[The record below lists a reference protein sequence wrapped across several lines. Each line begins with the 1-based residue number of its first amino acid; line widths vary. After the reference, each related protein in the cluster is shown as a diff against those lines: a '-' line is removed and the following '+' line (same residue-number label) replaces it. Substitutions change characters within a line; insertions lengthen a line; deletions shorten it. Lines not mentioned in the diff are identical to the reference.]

1 MKAATEIALKKAMQD
16 SDDSSL
22 VTLIFILHTRLQVQ
36 SRTLLKRM
44 NVVSPSWR
52 SSSRTAFGP
61 VHQQKSPS
69 FFCVRMPFSNCSS
82 IRKRRR
88 SSMRKRKRKKR
99 KRRKEKKDKKGFCA
113 SCFFLLR
120 GKDAVT
126 ASPKKNGLYLS

>member
-69 FFCVRMPFSNCSS
+69 FFSVRMPFSNCSS
-82 IRKRRR
+82 MRKRRR
-88 SSMRKRKRKKR
+88 RKEVKK

-126 ASPKKNGLYLS
+126 ASSKKTDSICLES

>member
-82 IRKRRR
+82 MRKRRR
-88 SSMRKRKRKKR
+88 RKKVKK